1 MEFLVLTTY
10 NAWEA
15 GGGGGGRSREPPPG
29 PPGERKLPPEH
40 NSVQAQCNINV

>member
-15 GGGGGGRSREPPPG
+15 GGGGGA
-29 PPGERKLPPEH
+29 GERKLPPEH